1 MSLRLCGC
9 CGSSRLIQHWT
20 LSPGRVLPC
29 QYMFPTNLVIH
40 FPLYSALSSPTFLRA
55 TLHPG
60 SCPYMFARFSNLLCK
75 PFSCK
80 AETLFFHLGY
90 AEAWLYTIGN
100 EGIDCEEDKH
110 YFARHLAQVRLLQER
125 DDCSPLVKRKGRLPF
140 IGSSWCWGFKILRL
154 IHPNVLIMD
163 PWVLLSSYSWLW
175 HRKLSRLYIVS
186 FVVLSHLSLSN

>member
-1 MSLRLCGC
+1 
-9 CGSSRLIQHWT
+9 
-20 LSPGRVLPC
+20 
-29 QYMFPTNLVIH
+29 
-40 FPLYSALSSPTFLRA
+40 
-55 TLHPG
+55 
-60 SCPYMFARFSNLLCK
+60 MFARFSNLLCK

-90 AEAWLYTIGN
+90 AETWLYAIGN

-125 DDCSPLVKRKGRLPF
+125 DDCSPLVKRKGCLPF
-140 IGSSWCWGFKILRL
+140 IGSSWCWVFQILRL

-163 PWVLLSSYSWLW
+163 PWVLLFSYSWLW

-186 FVVLSHLSLSN
+186 FVVLSHLSLSNELKHKKCLISVLTMNWHLINFLNGEGNGKFNMLA